1 MNKFLLSGAAAA
13 LIAATPASAQI
24 LGGGGG
30 GVGGLGGGLGG
41 SVGGTL
47 GTTIERGR
55 TTVDTTTRLRSS
67 ARIDRELRA
76 RKARRGVAA
85 AIAGDAALENRTRLG
100 ERRITTSQSA
110 SAFSRLSLEQRM
122 LRTRG
127 VAAAS
132 RRGLRRVA
140 PTAAGVQVFVPP
152 VAVAGPVLPRP
163 LLNTYPL
170 HSSAYYYGPDAV
182 FVDSGYVGLYMDR
195 QYQDLEASLR
205 GTGATVERR
214 GDNLVVMLPADVTF
228 AFDKSDIRPRFYGVL
243 NAFAGT
249 MRNYPGTDVEV
260 VGHTDAVGSDA
271 YNLKLSERRGRSV
284 ADFLVARQA
293 EPSRLV
299 VEAMGEAYPVASNAT
314 VEGRAANRRVELIVH
329 PRAG

>member
-1 MNKFLLSGAAAA
+1 MNKFLFSAAAAA
-13 LIAATPASAQI
+13 LLIAAPASAQI

-30 GVGGLGGGLGG
+30 LGGLGG
-41 SVGGTL
+41 SVGGSIG
-47 GTTIERGR
+47 GTIGSTVERGR
-55 TTVDTTTRLRSS
+55 TTVESTTRVRGST
-67 ARIDRELRA
+67 RVDRQIRA
-76 RKARRGVAA
+76 RKGSRGVTGVV
-85 AIAGDAALENRTRLG
+85 AGDAAIDNSTRLG
-100 ERRITTSQSA
+100 EHSIVTSQSA
-110 SAFSRLSLEQRM
+110 STFNRMSLEQRM

-127 VAAAS
+127 VAAAT
-132 RRGLRRVA
+132 RRGLRRV
-140 PTAAGVQVFVPP
+140 TATASGVQVFVPP
-152 VAVAGPVLPRP
+152 VAVAGPLRPRAF
-163 LLNTYPL
+163 LNTYPAF
-170 HSSAYYYGPDAV
+170 SGSYYYGPNAV
-182 FVDSGYVGLYMDR
+182 FIGSDHVDVYMDR
-195 QYQDLEASLR
+195 QYQDLEANLR

-214 GDNLVVMLPADVTF
+214 GDDLVVILPGDVTF

-243 NAFAGT
+243 SAFAQT

-299 VEAMGEAYPVASNAT
+299 VEAMGEAYPVASNAS
-314 VEGRAANRRVELIVH
+314 VDGRAANRRVELIVH